1 MAISG
6 ALRRS
11 WQSRGAQADRDQRF
25 VFKVEKSMKT
35 QFWLSRLLVHFRSTA
50 CLLPALFVVSIGLLS
65 MAQPFA
71 AVADEPDSAA
81 TQTTETD
88 DPNAFRYSTREDH
101 DPQGIGKFYM
111 GREIAH
117 VMSYHGAEWLE
128 RPEREKEERL
138 SQLIKVLELK
148 PGMVVADIGAG
159 SGVISVLMADQIKP
173 RGKVLAVDIQEEML
187 SLLRLKLKQLK
198 VTNVETVLGTIKS
211 PKLPPNSVD
220 LAIFVDVYHELSF
233 PFEMIQ
239 ALSKSLKPGGRIVL
253 VEYRKED
260 PSIPIYEV
268 HKMTQAQAKK
278 ELQLPEFGL
287 KWTKTIDKLPRQHVI
302 VFEKQ
307 NPAVNKK
314 SP

>member
-1 MAISG
+1 MKKQ
-6 ALRRS
+6 L
-11 WQSRGAQADRDQRF
+11 WPYHLLLRF
-25 VFKVEKSMKT
+25 V
-35 QFWLSRLLVHFRSTA
+35 SRTCFAPGAVA
-50 CLLPALFVVSIGLLS
+50 CSLGLLS
-65 MAQPFA
+65 FA
-71 AVADEPDSAA
+71 LPLCVVADEA
-81 TQTTETD
+81 QTEAVQEAKTD

>member
-1 MAISG
+1 MKNQCWPYHR
-6 ALRRS
+6 LL
-11 WQSRGAQADRDQRF
+11 RF
-25 VFKVEKSMKT
+25 V
-35 QFWLSRLLVHFRSTA
+35 SRTCFAPVAIA
-50 CLLPALFVVSIGLLS
+50 CSLGLLS
-65 MAQPFA
+65 FA
-71 AVADEPDSAA
+71 LPLCVVADEP
-81 TQTTETD
+81 QTEAVQETKTD

-117 VMSYHGAEWLE
+117 VMSYHGAKWLE
-128 RPEREKEERL
+128 RPEREKEEQL

-159 SGVISVLMADQIKP
+159 SGVISVLMADRIKP
-173 RGKVLAVDIQEEML
+173 SGKVLAVDIQEEML

-211 PKLPPNSVD
+211 PKLPDNSVD
-220 LAIFVDVYHELSF
+220 LAIFVDVYHELSY

-268 HKMTQAQAKK
+268 HKMTQAQAKN

-287 KWTKTIDKLPRQHVI
+287 KWTKTIGKLPRQHVI
-302 VFEKQ
+302 VFEKLI
-307 NPAVNKK
+307 PADNKK